1 MTAVIFRL
9 SVPLPRDLMKQP
21 VILATALVAAIAAP
35 LSAQT
40 KRAFSYDDL
49 AKIHA
54 VSDPQRSPDGKWVA
68 YTVSTTDVEKDKHT
82 RDVWMVSWDGKEQ
95 VQLTSSKDNESTPRW
110 SPDGKY
116 LAFLAS
122 RGDED
127 EKKKGAQVWLLNRAG
142 GEALQLTDIKGG
154 ITDYGGSPA
163 SKRLALVL
171 NDPDPDDEPEKKDGW
186 KRKTA
191 PPIVI
196 DRYAFK
202 NDQSGYLG
210 KLREHL
216 YLFDVEGKKAEPL
229 TTGIYDERN
238 PSWSP
243 DGTKICS
250 IGERAAEPDR
260 TNSSDVWVID
270 AKAGASPVQIT
281 TFPGPD
287 LGRPAWSPD
296 GKWLAYLQGDEVRYY
311 AYNLD
316 KLAVVSSTGGQPK
329 ILTASLDRA
338 VFSPLFSKDGSS
350 IYVPAE
356 ADG

>member
-1 MTAVIFRL
+1 MRRRRFVSCSAPDCGNLPSFRFT
-9 SVPLPRDLMKQP
+9 SEGSHEAACHPRDGP
-21 VILATALVAAIAAP
+21 RPAIAAP

-40 KRAFSYDDL
+40 KRPFSYDDL
-49 AKIHA
+49 AKFHA

-68 YTVSTTDVEKDKHT
+68 YTVSTTDVEKDKHN

-142 GEALQLTDIKGG
+142 GEALQLTEIKGG
-154 ITDYGGSPA
+154 IDDYAWSPDG
-163 SKRLALVL
+163 KRLALVV
-171 NDPDPDDEPEKKDGW
+171 NDPDPDDDPEKKEGW

-216 YLFDVEGKKAEPL
+216 YLFDVDGKKAEQL
-229 TTGIYDERN
+229 TTGTYDERN

-243 DGTKICS
+243 DGTKIAFIS
-250 IGERAAEPDR
+250 ERGAEPDR
-260 TNSSDVWVID
+260 TNNSDVWVIE
-270 AKAGASPVQIT
+270 AKAGATPQQIT

-287 LGRPAWSPD
+287 VGRAGVEPRRQVA
-296 GKWLAYLQGDEVRYY
+296 R
-311 AYNLD
+311 
-316 KLAVVSSTGGQPK
+316 
-329 ILTASLDRA
+329 
-338 VFSPLFSKDGSS
+338 
-350 IYVPAE
+350 VPAGRRGPLLRVQPRQ
-356 ADG
+356 ARRRVRPPAVSRRS

>member
-1 MTAVIFRL
+1 
-9 SVPLPRDLMKQP
+9 MKQP

-49 AKIHA
+49 AKMHG

-68 YTVSTTDVEKDKHT
+68 YTVGTTDVEKDKHN
-82 RDVWMVSWDGKEQ
+82 RDLWMVSWDGKEQ

-154 ITDYGGSPA
+154 VDDYAWSPD
-163 SKRLALVL
+163 SKRLALVV

-196 DRYAFK
+196 DRYDFK
-202 NDQSGYLG
+202 NGSVRLSRQAP
-210 KLREHL
+210 R
-216 YLFDVEGKKAEPL
+216 APL
-229 TTGIYDERN
+229 CFSTSRARR
-238 PSWSP
+238 PS
-243 DGTKICS
+243 
-250 IGERAAEPDR
+250 R
-260 TNSSDVWVID
+260 
-270 AKAGASPVQIT
+270 
-281 TFPGPD
+281 
-287 LGRPAWSPD
+287 
-296 GKWLAYLQGDEVRYY
+296 
-311 AYNLD
+311 
-316 KLAVVSSTGGQPK
+316 
-329 ILTASLDRA
+329 
-338 VFSPLFSKDGSS
+338 
-350 IYVPAE
+350 
-356 ADG
+356 